1 VNTAANGDVILP
13 APSLAGEILVIG
25 NLNVDLVFYPVN
37 DLPAWGE
44 EKTSHGMLTRAAG
57 STGYAALVLG
67 TLEMKPVVVGN
78 VGSDSY
84 GALILTQLSAAGADT
99 SRVQVSTMPTGV
111 SVTLTNEQGAR
122 AFVTY
127 IGHLHELTAAAML
140 PVIRSVP
147 NVSQALLSGYFL
159 LPSLGLDGALAVVRS
174 CRDQGALT
182 LFDSGWDPQGW
193 MPETLRDLRRL
204 VSEVDVFLPNQDEAL
219 AITEQP
225 DLPSAAQALLDLGA
239 DTVIIKAGEA
249 GSLALQRDRGLVH
262 QPATPVHAL
271 DTTGAGD
278 SFNAGIMFG
287 LARGWNM
294 ERLLQFSNAVAGIVV
309 SRRENRC
316 PTYAEATRQAREHYR
331 TWAER

>member
-1 VNTAANGDVILP
+1 MRPV
-13 APSLAGEILVIG
+13 VIG
-25 NLNVDLVFYPVN
+25 N
-37 DLPAWGE
+37 
-44 EKTSHGMLTRAAG
+44 
-57 STGYAALVLG
+57 
-67 TLEMKPVVVGN
+67 VGP
-78 VGSDSY
+78 DSY
-84 GALILTQLSAAGADT
+84 GSLILTKLSAAGADV
-99 SRVQVSTMPTGV
+99 SRVQVSTLPTGV

-127 IGHLHELTAAAML
+127 VGHLRELTAAAVL

-147 NVSQALLSGYFL
+147 NVRQALLSGYFL
-159 LPSLGLDGALAVVRS
+159 LPSLGLEGALAVVRG
-174 CRDQGALT
+174 CRDRGALT

-193 MPETLRDLRRL
+193 VPETRRDLRRL
-204 VSEVDVFLPNQDEAL
+204 ASEVDVFLPNHDEAL
-219 AITEQP
+219 AITGQP

-239 DTVIIKAGEA
+239 ATVIIKAGEA
-249 GSLALQRDRGLVH
+249 GSLALQGGQSVVR
-262 QPATPVHAL
+262 QPAIPVHAL

-278 SFNAGIMFG
+278 SFNAGVMFG

-316 PTYAEATRQAREHYR
+316 PTYAEATRQAREHFR